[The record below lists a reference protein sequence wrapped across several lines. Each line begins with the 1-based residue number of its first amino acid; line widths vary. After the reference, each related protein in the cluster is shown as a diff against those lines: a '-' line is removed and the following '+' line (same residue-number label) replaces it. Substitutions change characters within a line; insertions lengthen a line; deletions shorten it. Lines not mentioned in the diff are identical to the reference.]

1 MSSFAKLASV
11 FYNAVMVHYEPLDP
25 NEARRI
31 EKEALERYIANNG
44 DEKKSKLPPGV
55 LSHIKS
61 IFPFKLFPDELIVK
75 TETIT
80 LISRLGPGMQQSRT
94 IHFDDV
100 AQVEA
105 DCGPIFGHLHIFPK
119 LRTEAPMLIERISRK
134 DALSTEKLIEEI
146 IEAHHKQHEST
157 Y

>member
-1 MSSFAKLASV
+1 MAK
-11 FYNAVMVHYEPLDP
+11 YEPLDP
-25 NEARRI
+25 EEAKRI
-31 EKEALERYIANNG
+31 EKEAVEQYLTKNG
-44 DEKKSKLPPGV
+44 VKPKLPPGV
-55 LSHIKS
+55 LAHVKS

-80 LISRLGPGMQQSRT
+80 LISRYGPGMQQTRT

-105 DCGPIFGHLHIFPK
+105 DCGPIFGHIHIFPK
-119 LRTEAPMLIERISRK
+119 LRTETPLLIERISRK
-134 DALSTEKLIEEI
+134 DALSTERLIEEI
-146 IEAHHKQHEST
+146 IESHHKQHAST

>member
-1 MSSFAKLASV
+1 MTK
-11 FYNAVMVHYEPLDP
+11 YEPLDP
-25 NEARRI
+25 AEAKRI
-31 EKEALERYIANNG
+31 EKEAVERYLA
-44 DEKKSKLPPGV
+44 EKGEGKPKLPPGV

-80 LISRLGPGMQQSRT
+80 LISRYGPGMQQTRT

-105 DCGPIFGHLHIFPK
+105 DCGPFFGHIHVFPK
-119 LRTEAPMLIERISRK
+119 LRTEAPMLIERLSRK
-134 DALSTEKLIEEI
+134 DTLEAENLIEEI
-146 IEAHHKQHEST
+146 IESHHKQHAST